1 MIFTGSPKQIAWGKK
16 IRTERLGRWRK
27 SDPEIFMK
35 VESILDDETSAA
47 WWITHREKELEDVL
61 PFIGTGSVK
70 TSVKPK
76 DSTPV
81 SASLSGNKMNC
92 VAFTNGGNRYVGELR
107 DMITGEVV
115 VDPDCPF

>member
-1 MIFTGSPKQIAWGKK
+1 MITVGSPKQIAWGKK

-27 SDPEIFMK
+27 SSPEIFVK
-35 VESILDDETSAA
+35 VEPILNEETSAA
-47 WWITHREKELEDVL
+47 WWITYREKELEEVL

-76 DSTPV
+76 GSLPV
-81 SASLSGNKMNC
+81 SASLPGNKMNC
-92 VAFTNGGNRYVGELR
+92 VAFTDGGNRYTGELR
-107 DMITGEVV
+107 DMVTGEVV